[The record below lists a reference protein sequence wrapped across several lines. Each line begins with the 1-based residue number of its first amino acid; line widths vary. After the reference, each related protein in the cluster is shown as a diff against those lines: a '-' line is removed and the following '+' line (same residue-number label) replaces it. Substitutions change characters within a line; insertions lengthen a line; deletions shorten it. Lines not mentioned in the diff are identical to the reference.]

1 MLSLVRLERK
11 QKIFQIRN
19 FEFAHFSFFLTDFE
33 LNDKPGSYT
42 TSFSGFSPTRP
53 TELRRAGR
61 REPWERG
68 WFIHSRSSLKNH
80 TRSQTKMGKVY
91 RRFHTK
97 TAQKHQKTRWGRTY
111 LYSLYQGVPPGLYC
125 ENFLTVIIIHS
136 KHFAFSN

>member
-11 QKIFQIRN
+11 QKILQIRN
-19 FEFAHFSFFLTDFE
+19 FEFAHFSFFLTGFE
-33 LNDKPGSYT
+33 LNDKTRSYT
-42 TSFSGFSPTRP
+42 TSFPGFSPTRP

-97 TAQKHQKTRWGRTY
+97 TAKKHQKNPMGRHIPIQLIKGSTSRTVLRKLLNSY
-111 LYSLYQGVPPGLYC
+111 YYSFKTFC
-125 ENFLTVIIIHS
+125 SF
-136 KHFAFSN
+136 

>member
-11 QKIFQIRN
+11 QKILQIRN

-68 WFIHSRSSLKNH
+68 WFIHSVVPSRTIPDPRLKWANCTGVFILKRRKNTKKPDGAAH
-80 TRSQTKMGKVY
+80 TY
-91 RRFHTK
+91 
-97 TAQKHQKTRWGRTY
+97 TAYKREYPQDCTAKI
-111 LYSLYQGVPPGLYC
+111 S
-125 ENFLTVIIIHS
+125 
-136 KHFAFSN
+136 

>member
-11 QKIFQIRN
+11 QKILQIRN
-19 FEFAHFSFFLTDFE
+19 FEFAHFSFFLTGFE
-33 LNDKPGSYT
+33 LSDKPRSYT
-42 TSFSGFSPTRP
+42 TSFPGFSPTRP

-80 TRSQTKMGKVY
+80 ARSQTKMGKVY

-97 TAQKHQKTRWGRTY
+97 TAKKHQKNPMGRHIPIQLIKGSTPRTVLRKLLNSY
-111 LYSLYQGVPPGLYC
+111 YYS
-125 ENFLTVIIIHS
+125 FKTFRS
-136 KHFAFSN
+136 F

>member
-11 QKIFQIRN
+11 QKILQIRN
-19 FEFAHFSFFLTDFE
+19 FELAHLSFFLTGFE
-33 LNDKPGSYT
+33 LNDKPRSYT
-42 TSFSGFSPTRP
+42 TSFPGFSPTCP

-97 TAQKHQKTRWGRTY
+97 TAQKHQKTRWGGTY
-111 LYSLYQGVPPGLYC
+111 LYSLYKGVPPGLCC
-125 ENFLTVIIIHS
+125 ENCLTVIIIHS
-136 KHFAFSN
+136 KRFAVSN